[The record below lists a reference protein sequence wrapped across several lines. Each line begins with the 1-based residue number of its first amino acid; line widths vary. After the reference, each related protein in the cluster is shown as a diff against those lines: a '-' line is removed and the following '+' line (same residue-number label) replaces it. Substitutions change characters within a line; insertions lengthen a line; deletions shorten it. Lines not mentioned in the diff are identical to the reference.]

1 MLGARARAAE
11 YNAYKAATAR
21 QASREAEEQKL
32 PPKPSPISLSAFT
45 RNPLSNRNKGNK
57 TWVPLILEDTR
68 EVDVDDDD
76 DDGHNPPDYH
86 VMSTPSPSRQTSHS
100 SSHGIDPTAK
110 PPLPP
115 VRELQRPLRINFPDG
130 SARVAR
136 RSHLQHQD
144 YPAPLLNPTPQRVL
158 PHFIIQQSQSHQ
170 SLPVNMHDTSG
181 NYAPFTWYPIPNQ
194 SWSNGLQSFHHPAQ
208 VPVPSS
214 SHAFQQGSFMVPDDI
229 SPAKQENKLVNLSQ
243 AYDESPFSFGP
254 VKQPFSATP
263 NLDNDP
269 IFPQYTSSHHGT
281 APPVWDL
288 PQELLDETR
297 RHLQPLVSRQ
307 SDSDGFT
314 PLREQLSGH
323 ATQPGL
329 FSTKQTQDEPY
340 DRRSNMQNFVAAQ
353 QALARTGKTVLH
365 NPEWHRSKLDGNPP
379 DISTTDTSHSPS
391 EQNSYEEPRRTSM
404 LRKSLLSMK
413 PPPGLE
419 SQLDSGA
426 AIISKPTTRGTTKL
440 GQDNAQET
448 FNIGSPGWL
457 ELRPVT
463 KLERTWMI
471 RMMRSC
477 SRVEN
482 VDRIRALDDGLP
494 SIRSKVLKT
503 KVEDMNPDDKMARR
517 ALNQIANDYFLRRLS
532 QLTNINGSIS
542 SSDSAMVKMETV
554 SIGAIG
560 DILANIKASSD
571 LSGSEDDHV
580 GYFCKYKPAPEYAV
594 ERGRLLGG
602 NTGSCSFFE
611 EETGGFYNAPSRIA
625 RDRRFRPASKEG
637 LKSKVDD
644 EWKYRHD
651 LYGRRRL

>member
-45 RNPLSNRNKGNK
+45 RNPLPNRNKGNK

-68 EVDVDDDD
+68 EVDVDDDED
-76 DDGHNPPDYH
+76 DDHNPPDYH
-86 VMSTPSPSRQTSHS
+86 VMSTPTPSRQTSCS

-115 VRELQRPLRINFPDG
+115 VRELQQPLRINFPNG

-170 SLPVNMHDTSG
+170 SLPVSIHDTSG
-181 NYAPFTWYPIPNQ
+181 NYAPFSWYPIPNQ

-208 VPVPSS
+208 VPVPPSS
-214 SHAFQQGSFMVPDDI
+214 LAFQRGSFMVPDDI

-243 AYDESPFSFGP
+243 AYDESLFSFGP
-254 VKQPFSATP
+254 VKQPFFATP

-269 IFPQYTSSHHGT
+269 SFPQYTSTHHGT

-288 PQELLDETR
+288 PQGLLDETR

-307 SDSDGFT
+307 SDSDALT
-314 PLREQLSGH
+314 PLREQPSGN
-323 ATQPGL
+323 AAQAGL
-329 FSTKQTQDEPY
+329 FSTKPTPDEPY

-365 NPEWHRSKLDGNPP
+365 NPEWHRSKIEGHPP
-379 DISTTDTSHSPS
+379 DISTTDTIHSAS
-391 EQNSYEEPRRTSM
+391 EQNSYEKLQRASM
-404 LRKSLLSMK
+404 LRQSLLSMK

-426 AIISKPTTRGTTKL
+426 AIICKPTTRGTTKL
-440 GQDNAQET
+440 GQENAEET

-463 KLERTWMI
+463 KVERTWMI

-482 VDRIRALDDGLP
+482 VDRIRALDDGFP
-494 SIRSKVLKT
+494 GIRCKDLNT
-503 KVEDMNPDDKMARR
+503 KVEDMNPDASMARK
-517 ALNQIANDYFLRRLS
+517 ALNQITNDYFLRRLS
-532 QLTNINGSIS
+532 QLTNSNGSIS
-542 SSDSAMVKMETV
+542 SSDSAMAKMETV

-594 ERGRLLGG
+594 ERGRLLSG

-611 EETGGFYNAPSRIA
+611 EETGGFFNAPSRIA

-637 LKSKVDD
+637 LKSKLDD